1 MQPQSDLVSCRTR
14 TRDTYTHGHTH
25 TRNKVRDAGCDT
37 LIFSLLFYLGQPL
50 VTTPQTGFVSLEHFT
65 MVHLTNVEVE
75 GLTERRWGELP
86 GVARGGGAE
95 GRVWLPMGE
104 GTLLVIPMAGKEMR
118 LEEARL
124 NM

>member
-1 MQPQSDLVSCRTR
+1 MD
-14 TRDTYTHGHTH
+14 TH
-25 TRNKVRDAGCDT
+25 TGNKVRDAGCDT

-86 GVARGGGAE
+86 GVARGEVQRGGFGFPW
-95 GRVWLPMGE
+95 GR
-104 GTLLVIPMAGKEMR
+104 GTLLVIPMGGKEMR